1 MIIHTLEELTSY
13 VKQNF
18 EKMSN
23 SQFEK
28 LLNTTLKIYPLE
40 KPKSLNEALQMI
52 NHYGN
57 IPLESRPLFPEITE
71 FDEN

>member
-1 MIIHTLEELTSY
+1 MTIYTLEELTSY

-18 EKMSN
+18 DKMNS

-40 KPKSLNEALQMI
+40 KPKSLNEALTMI